1 MSNTTI
7 SYSGSVTHSIYKKG
21 KLKYTKNMHNEGLY
35 PLFYAMCNFLI
46 GKGEDDRIPYYL
58 DLCTKTTTEGKS
70 TYTTVLN
77 RMPIFQSKI
86 TEQYDVNKVGKSDS
100 CKASFVAYM
109 YKENV
114 QNFPKDAD
122 DKPTGDANKELYYI
136 MRSQSAQ
143 ISDSSALA
151 AVPSGYT
158 WSQYQIAED
167 ETWVVNW
174 IMELNDVSTPHYD
187 VIINIGTKQGEE
199 FVPLSGGAIQ
209 GITPGV
215 GAFFYD
221 SRSRVQIVANN
232 IKDDSSS
239 YQISKVTNNG
249 DDINSPSSTFYKG
262 TSLNYSFEMSD
273 HNVTINIIVEAI
285 QTSDTETADGGNN

>member
-7 SYSGSVTHSIYKKG
+7 SYSGNVTHSIYKKG

-86 TEQYDVNKVGKSDS
+86 IEQYDESSESTSNS

-114 QNFPKDAD
+114 QNPPDP
-122 DKPTGDANKELYYI
+122 DKEEPLYYV
-136 MRSQSAQ
+136 MRSQSTQTGSA
-143 ISDSSALA
+143 SALA
-151 AVPSGYT
+151 TVPSGYT
-158 WSQYQIAED
+158 WGQYQIAED

-187 VIINIGTKQGEE
+187 VIINVGTKQGEE
-199 FVPLSGGAIQ
+199 FIPLSGGAIQ

-239 YQISKVTNNG
+239 YKILKVTNNG
-249 DDINSPSSTFYKG
+249 DDINSSSSTFYG
-262 TSLNYSFEMSD
+262 ETSLNYSFEMSD
-273 HNVTINIIVEAI
+273 RNVTINIVVEAI
-285 QTSDTETADGGNN
+285 QTSDAETVDGGNN

>member
-7 SYSGSVTHSIYKKG
+7 SYSGNVTHSIYKKG

-46 GKGEDDRIPYYL
+46 GKGEDDRIPYCL
-58 DLCTKTTTEGKS
+58 DLCIKTTTG

-114 QNFPKDAD
+114 QNFPKDKD
-122 DKPTGDANKELYYI
+122 GDPTEDANKELYYV

-143 ISDSSALA
+143 ISDTSALA

-187 VIINIGTKQGEE
+187 VIINVGTKQGGE
-199 FVPLSGGAIQ
+199 FIPLSGGAIQ

-221 SRSRVQIVANN
+221 SGSRVQIVANN
-232 IKDDSSS
+232 IKDNRSS
-239 YQISKVTNNG
+239 YKILEVTNNG
-249 DDINSPSSTFYKG
+249 DDINSPGSTFYG
-262 TSLNYSFEMSD
+262 ETSLNYSFEMSD
-273 HNVTINIIVEAI
+273 YNVTINIIVEAI
-285 QTSDTETADGGNN
+285 QTGDTEPVDGGSN

>member
-7 SYSGSVTHSIYKKG
+7 SYSGNVTHSIYKKG

-46 GKGEDDRIPYYL
+46 GKGENDRIPYCL
-58 DLCTKTTTEGKS
+58 DLCIKTTTG

-114 QNFPKDAD
+114 QNFPKDRGGN
-122 DKPTGDANKELYYI
+122 PTGDANKELYYI

-143 ISDSSALA
+143 ISDTSALA

-187 VIINIGTKQGEE
+187 VIINIGTKQGRE
-199 FVPLSGGAIQ
+199 FIPLPGGAIQ

-221 SRSRVQIVANN
+221 SGSRVQIVANN
-232 IKDDSSS
+232 IKDNRSS
-239 YQISKVTNNG
+239 YKILTVTNNG
-249 DDINSPSSTFYKG
+249 DDINSPGSIFYG
-262 TSLNYSFEMSD
+262 ETSLNYSFEMSD
-273 HNVTINIIVEAI
+273 YNVTINIIVEAI
-285 QTSDTETADGGNN
+285 QTGDPEPVDGGSN

>member
-7 SYSGSVTHSIYKKG
+7 SYSGNVTHSIYKKG

-46 GKGEDDRIPYYL
+46 GKREDDQIPYYL
-58 DLCTKTTTEGKS
+58 DLCTKTTTG

-114 QNFPKDAD
+114 QNFPKDKE
-122 DKPTGDANKELYYI
+122 DKPTEDANKELYYV

-143 ISDSSALA
+143 ISNTSALA

-187 VIINIGTKQGEE
+187 VIINIGTEQGGR
-199 FVPLSGGAIQ
+199 FIPLSGGAVQ

-232 IKDDSSS
+232 IKDNSSS
-239 YQISKVTNNG
+239 YKILRVTNNG
-249 DDINSPSSTFYKG
+249 DDINSPGSTFYEE

-273 HNVTINIIVEAI
+273 YNVTINIIVEAI
-285 QTSDTETADGGNN
+285 TVDGGSN

>member
-7 SYSGSVTHSIYKKG
+7 SYSGNVTHSIYKKG

-58 DLCTKTTTEGKS
+58 DLCIKTTAS

-114 QNFPKDAD
+114 QNFPKDKED
-122 DKPTGDANKELYYI
+122 NPTGDANKELYYV

-143 ISDSSALA
+143 ISDTSALA

-187 VIINIGTKQGEE
+187 VIINIGTEQGGR
-199 FVPLSGGAIQ
+199 FIPLSGGAIQ

-232 IKDDSSS
+232 IKDNSSS
-239 YQISKVTNNG
+239 YKILRVTNNG
-249 DDINSPSSTFYKG
+249 DDINSPGSTFYG
-262 TSLNYSFEMSD
+262 ETSLNYSFEMSD
-273 HNVTINIIVEAI
+273 YNVTIDIIVEAI
-285 QTSDTETADGGNN
+285 TVDGGSN

>member
-7 SYSGSVTHSIYKKG
+7 SYSGNVTHSIYKKG

-35 PLFYAMCNFLI
+35 PLFYAICNFLI
-46 GKGEDDRIPYYL
+46 GKGKDDRIPYYL
-58 DLCTKTTTEGKS
+58 DLCIKTTTG

-114 QNFPKDAD
+114 QNFPKDKED
-122 DKPTGDANKELYYI
+122 NPTEDANKELYYV

-143 ISDSSALA
+143 ISDTSALA

-199 FVPLSGGAIQ
+199 FIPLSGGAIQ

-232 IKDDSSS
+232 IKDNRSS
-239 YQISKVTNNG
+239 YKILKVTNNG
-249 DDINSPSSTFYKG
+249 DDINSPGSTFYG
-262 TSLNYSFEMSD
+262 ETSLNYSFEMSNY
-273 HNVTINIIVEAI
+273 NVTINIIVEAI
-285 QTSDTETADGGNN
+285 TVDGGSN

>member
-7 SYSGSVTHSIYKKG
+7 SYSGNVTHSIYKKG

-77 RMPIFQSKI
+77 RMPVFQSKI
-86 TEQYDVNKVGKSDS
+86 TEQYDESSESTSNS

-114 QNFPKDAD
+114 QNPPDS
-122 DKPTGDANKELYYI
+122 DKKEPLYYV
-136 MRSQSAQ
+136 MRSQSTQA
-143 ISDSSALA
+143 SDASALA
-151 AVPSGYT
+151 AVPSGYM
-158 WSQYQIAED
+158 WEQYQIAED
-167 ETWVVNW
+167 ETWVINW
-174 IMELNDVSTPHYD
+174 VMELNDISTPHYD
-187 VIINIGTKQGEE
+187 VIIDVVEQQGKSLNS
-199 FVPLSGGAIQ
+199 LSTVQ

-215 GAFFYD
+215 GAFFYESD
-221 SRSRVQIVANN
+221 TLVQVVATN
-232 IKDDSSS
+232 ITDDTAS
-239 YQISKVTNNG
+239 YKILEVTNNG
-249 DDINSPSSTFYKG
+249 VEINSQTTTYYTSGGST
-262 TSLNYSFEMSD
+262 LNYSFKMGAQ
-273 HNVTINIIVEAI
+273 NATIKIKVEKTQKEDAS
-285 QTSDTETADGGNN
+285 TTAGGNN

>member
-7 SYSGSVTHSIYKKG
+7 SYSGNVTHSIYKKG

-58 DLCTKTTTEGKS
+58 DLCIKTTAG

-114 QNFPKDAD
+114 QNFPKDKE

-143 ISDSSALA
+143 ISDTSALA

-187 VIINIGTKQGEE
+187 VIINIGTEQGGR
-199 FVPLSGGAIQ
+199 FIPLSGGAIQ

-232 IKDDSSS
+232 IKDNNSS
-239 YQISKVTNNG
+239 YKILRVTNNG
-249 DDINSPSSTFYKG
+249 DDINSPGSTFYEE

-273 HNVTINIIVEAI
+273 YNVTINIIVEAI
-285 QTSDTETADGGNN
+285 TVDGGSN

>member
-7 SYSGSVTHSIYKKG
+7 SYSGNVTHSIYKKG

-46 GKGEDDRIPYYL
+46 GKGEDDQIPYYL
-58 DLCTKTTTEGKS
+58 DLCTKTTTG

-114 QNFPKDAD
+114 QNFPKDKED
-122 DKPTGDANKELYYI
+122 NPTGDANKELYYV

-143 ISDSSALA
+143 ISNTSALA

-174 IMELNDVSTPHYD
+174 IMELNDISTPHYD
-187 VIINIGTKQGEE
+187 VIINIGTEQGGE
-199 FVPLSGGAIQ
+199 FIPLSGGAVQ
-209 GITPGV
+209 GIAPGV

-232 IKDDSSS
+232 IKDNNSS
-239 YQISKVTNNG
+239 YKILRVTNNG
-249 DDINSPSSTFYKG
+249 DDINSPGSTFYG
-262 TSLNYSFEMSD
+262 ETSLNYSFEMSD
-273 HNVTINIIVEAI
+273 YNVTINIIVEAI
-285 QTSDTETADGGNN
+285 TVDGGSN

>member
-7 SYSGSVTHSIYKKG
+7 SYSGNVTHSIYKKG

-35 PLFYAMCNFLI
+35 PLFYAICNFLI

-58 DLCTKTTTEGKS
+58 DLCIKTTAS

-114 QNFPKDAD
+114 QNFPKDKED
-122 DKPTGDANKELYYI
+122 NPTEDANKELYYV

-143 ISDSSALA
+143 ISDTSALA

-187 VIINIGTKQGEE
+187 VIINVGTKQGGE
-199 FVPLSGGAIQ
+199 FIPLSGGAVQ

-232 IKDDSSS
+232 IKDNRSS
-239 YQISKVTNNG
+239 YKILKVTNNG
-249 DDINSPSSTFYKG
+249 DDINSPDSIFYG
-262 TSLNYSFEMSD
+262 ETSLNYSFEMSD
-273 HNVTINIIVEAI
+273 YNVTINIIVEAI
-285 QTSDTETADGGNN
+285 TVDGGSN

>member
-7 SYSGSVTHSIYKKG
+7 SYSGNVTHSIYKKG

-46 GKGEDDRIPYYL
+46 GKGEDDQTPYYL
-58 DLCTKTTTEGKS
+58 DLCIKTTTG

-114 QNFPKDAD
+114 QNFPKDEGD
-122 DKPTGDANKELYYI
+122 NPTGDANKELYYV

-143 ISDSSALA
+143 ISNTSALA

-187 VIINIGTKQGEE
+187 VIINIGTEQGRE
-199 FVPLSGGAIQ
+199 FIPLSSGAVQ

-232 IKDDSSS
+232 IKDNSSS
-239 YQISKVTNNG
+239 YKILKVTNNG
-249 DDINSPSSTFYKG
+249 DDINSLGSTFYG
-262 TSLNYSFEMSD
+262 EDFLNYSFEMSNY
-273 HNVTINIIVEAI
+273 NVTINVIVEAI
-285 QTSDTETADGGNN
+285 TVDGGSN

>member
-7 SYSGSVTHSIYKKG
+7 SYSGNVTHSIYKKG

-46 GKGEDDRIPYYL
+46 GKGENDRIPYCL
-58 DLCTKTTTEGKS
+58 DLCIKTTAG

-114 QNFPKDAD
+114 QNFPKDKD
-122 DKPTGDANKELYYI
+122 GNLTEDANKELYYV

-143 ISDSSALA
+143 ISDTSALA

-199 FVPLSGGAIQ
+199 FILLPGGAIQ

-221 SRSRVQIVANN
+221 SGSRVQIVANN
-232 IKDDSSS
+232 IKDSRSS
-239 YQISKVTNNG
+239 YKILKVTNNG
-249 DDINSPSSTFYKG
+249 NDINSPGSTFYRE

-273 HNVTINIIVEAI
+273 YNVTIDIIVEAI
-285 QTSDTETADGGNN
+285 QTGDAELVDGGTN

>member
-7 SYSGSVTHSIYKKG
+7 SYSGNVTHSIYKKG

-58 DLCTKTTTEGKS
+58 DLCIKTTTG

-114 QNFPKDAD
+114 QNFPKDEGD
-122 DKPTGDANKELYYI
+122 NPTGDANKELYYV

-143 ISDSSALA
+143 ISDTSALA

-187 VIINIGTKQGEE
+187 VIINIGTEQGGR
-199 FVPLSGGAIQ
+199 FIPLSGGAIQ

-232 IKDDSSS
+232 IKDNSSS
-239 YQISKVTNNG
+239 YKILRVTNNG
-249 DDINSPSSTFYKG
+249 DDINSPGSTFYRE

-273 HNVTINIIVEAI
+273 YNVTINIIVEAI
-285 QTSDTETADGGNN
+285 TVDGGSN

>member
-1 MSNTTI
+1 MSNTII
-7 SYSGSVTHSIYKKG
+7 SYSGNVTHSIYKKG

-46 GKGEDDRIPYYL
+46 GKGENDRIPYYL
-58 DLCTKTTTEGKS
+58 DLCIKTTTGA
-70 TYTTVLN
+70 YTTVLN

-114 QNFPKDAD
+114 QNFPKDKGD
-122 DKPTGDANKELYYI
+122 NPTEDANKELYYV
-136 MRSQSAQ
+136 MRSQGAQ
-143 ISDSSALA
+143 ISDTSALA

-187 VIINIGTKQGEE
+187 VIINIGTKQGGR
-199 FVPLSGGAIQ
+199 FIPLSGGAVQ

-221 SRSRVQIVANN
+221 SRSMVQIVANN
-232 IKDDSSS
+232 IKDGSSS
-239 YQISKVTNNG
+239 YKILEVTNNG
-249 DDINSPSSTFYKG
+249 DDINSPGSTSYGEDF
-262 TSLNYSFEMSD
+262 LNYSFEMSD
-273 HNVTINIIVEAI
+273 YNVTINIIVEAI
-285 QTSDTETADGGNN
+285 QTGDTEPVDGGIN

>member
-7 SYSGSVTHSIYKKG
+7 SYSGNVTHSIYKKG

-86 TEQYDVNKVGKSDS
+86 TEQYDVNKVGKSGS

-114 QNFPKDAD
+114 QNPPDT
-122 DKPTGDANKELYYI
+122 DKEEKKESAYPLYYV
-136 MRSQSAQ
+136 MRSQSTQ
-143 ISDSSALA
+143 VSDASALA

-158 WSQYQIAED
+158 WGEYQIAED
-167 ETWVVNW
+167 ETWVINW

-187 VIINIGTKQGEE
+187 VIINIGTEQGEK

-249 DDINSPSSTFYKG
+249 DDINSPSSTFYEE

-273 HNVTINIIVEAI
+273 HNVTINIIVKAI
-285 QTSDTETADGGNN
+285 QTSDTETVDGGSN

>member
-7 SYSGSVTHSIYKKG
+7 SYSGNVTHSIYKKG

-58 DLCTKTTTEGKS
+58 DLCIKTTTG

-114 QNFPKDAD
+114 QNFPKDKED
-122 DKPTGDANKELYYI
+122 NPTGDANKELYYV

-143 ISDSSALA
+143 ISDTSALA

-187 VIINIGTKQGEE
+187 VIINIGTKQGGK
-199 FVPLSGGAIQ
+199 FIPLSGGAVQ

-232 IKDDSSS
+232 IKDGSSS
-239 YQISKVTNNG
+239 YKILEVTNNG
-249 DDINSPSSTFYKG
+249 DDINSPGSTFYG
-262 TSLNYSFEMSD
+262 EDFLNYSFEMSNY
-273 HNVTINIIVEAI
+273 NVTINIIVEAI
-285 QTSDTETADGGNN
+285 TVDGGSN

>member
-7 SYSGSVTHSIYKKG
+7 SYSGNVTHSIYKKG

-46 GKGEDDRIPYYL
+46 GKGEDDQIPYYL
-58 DLCTKTTTEGKS
+58 DLCTKTTTG

-114 QNFPKDAD
+114 QNFPKDRED
-122 DKPTGDANKELYYI
+122 NPTGDANKELYYV

-143 ISDSSALA
+143 ISDTSALA

-174 IMELNDVSTPHYD
+174 IIELNDVSTPHYD
-187 VIINIGTKQGEE
+187 VIINIGTEQGGE
-199 FVPLSGGAIQ
+199 FIPLSGGAVQ

-232 IKDDSSS
+232 IKDNNSS
-239 YQISKVTNNG
+239 YKILRVTNNG
-249 DDINSPSSTFYKG
+249 DDINSPGSIFYG
-262 TSLNYSFEMSD
+262 ETSLNYSFEMSD
-273 HNVTINIIVEAI
+273 YNVTINIIVEAI
-285 QTSDTETADGGNN
+285 TVDGGSN